1 MVSGGRDMEKYI
13 ACIREGSAERAII
26 DLLLENNRLIF
37 KREDLLEEE
46 VLKCRKGKG
55 FEERYLRK
63 GFLNKITVYRILD
76 SRRERFNAYKDKV
89 DVINV
94 ITAPEIEML
103 IILNEGKYSEFK
115 KFGKKPSDYCKIKLK
130 YGNVKNYEFVKKYF
144 SNIDV
149 LINSIHE
156 YSRITRIRDS
166 EKTIG
171 DLLSY

>member
-13 ACIREGSAERAII
+13 ACICEGSAERAII

-46 VLKCRKGKG
+46 VLKCRKGKE

-76 SRRERFNAYKDKV
+76 SRRERFNLSNAYKEKV

-115 KFGKKPSDYCKIKLK
+115 KFGKKPSDYCKI
-130 YGNVKNYEFVKKYF
+130 
-144 SNIDV
+144 
-149 LINSIHE
+149 
-156 YSRITRIRDS
+156 
-166 EKTIG
+166 
-171 DLLSY
+171 